1 MSYSVSLR
9 SRDQRVPISAARILE
24 AARVVPGMHANLS
37 DAGDALS
44 VSAGEI
50 SVYLEFIDGDWC
62 VLRCSEDA
70 LRLLVHVASLA
81 DCDVEGGEGE
91 VYRWDG
97 DEVVLVSSADVSPR
111 RALLVRYPWLPV
123 ATILSLLAL
132 IYATRVIIGI

>member
-1 MSYSVSLR
+1 MSYSVFLR

-24 AARVVPGMHANLS
+24 AARVLPGTHINLS
-37 DAGDALS
+37 DAGDALT
-44 VSAGEI
+44 VGAGEI
-50 SVYLEFIDGDWC
+50 SVDVEFIDGDWC

-70 LRLLVHVASLA
+70 LLLLARVANLA

-91 VYRWDG
+91 VYRWAG
-97 DEVVLVSSADVSPR
+97 DEVVLVRSAEVSPR

-132 IYATRVIIGI
+132 VYATRVIMGS

>member
-24 AARVVPGMHANLS
+24 AARVLPGTHINLS
-37 DAGDALS
+37 DAGDALT
-44 VSAGEI
+44 VGAGDI
-50 SVYLEFIDGDWC
+50 SVDVEFIDCDWC

-70 LRLLVHVASLA
+70 LRLLARVANLA

-91 VYRWDG
+91 IYRWAD
-97 DEVVLVSSADVSPR
+97 DEVVLVRSAEVSPR

-132 IYATRVIIGI
+132 VYATRVIMGI